1 MFLHDCF
8 GAFDLGSGRSDDR
21 DHRDQRRT
29 TTQHTRI
36 AAHASATRPEKN
48 PTRPV
53 PLGLGPNFIETGRS
67 ESFKL
72 MFRLYGVGPE
82 VMAKQWQLDD
92 VDLVDAGRLGQ
103 ETHRND

>member
-1 MFLHDCF
+1 
-8 GAFDLGSGRSDDR
+8 
-21 DHRDQRRT
+21 
-29 TTQHTRI
+29 
-36 AAHASATRPEKN
+36 
-48 PTRPV
+48 
-53 PLGLGPNFIETGRS
+53 
-67 ESFKL
+67 